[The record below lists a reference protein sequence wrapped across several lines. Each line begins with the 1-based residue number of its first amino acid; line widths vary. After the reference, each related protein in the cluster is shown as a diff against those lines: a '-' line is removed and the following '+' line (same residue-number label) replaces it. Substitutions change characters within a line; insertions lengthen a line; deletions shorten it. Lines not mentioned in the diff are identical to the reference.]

1 MSIKK
6 KTEAT
11 RAHELSLEVKHGQIV
26 EACESTL
33 LKGKPEGQYF
43 LYRSLQLQELP
54 KRTVISWA
62 YLIWIIA
69 MVLEQRLNTGDEM
82 NWGSFVNR
90 GKYLGEFKPPGKG
103 PTLNHQQQQRRSTRS
118 QRKRELEL
126 RSERVKLYG
135 DILGKDIASLE
146 VREGGW
152 PLEIREKVTSG
163 SLDFPKPYRW
173 FEEGIHGRLLRE
185 IVLRGKSQ
193 RTSAKVEDKTTGRWF
208 EGTERAP
215 LEMHRNISLAKNTP
229 VKNIV

>member
-1 MSIKK
+1 
-6 KTEAT
+6 
-11 RAHELSLEVKHGQIV
+11 
-26 EACESTL
+26 
-33 LKGKPEGQYF
+33 
-43 LYRSLQLQELP
+43 
-54 KRTVISWA
+54 
-62 YLIWIIA
+62 
-69 MVLEQRLNTGDEM
+69 M

-126 RSERVKLYG
+126 SLRSERVKLYG
-135 DILGKDIASLE
+135 DILVKDIASLE

-193 RTSAKVEDKTTGRWF
+193 RTSAKVEDKATGRWF

-215 LEMHRNISLAKNTP
+215 LKMHRNISLAKNPP
-229 VKNIV
+229 VKKYCLGNGGRWWNKSCNLSICCAQIFIIYSSICCLNTIH